1 MGTTYSI
8 RIVDRIKSDRLII
21 IKGVVDKKLI
31 EINQSMSTYI
41 PNSELSRLN
50 KLKANQNFILSKGL
64 SKVMRKAWDIAK
76 LTNGAFD
83 PTVGALVNRWG
94 FGPNARANPPSESEV
109 KVLRERVGYKKL
121 IWLDEKTVKKVIRD
135 LYIDLSAIAKGYG
148 VDEVSDLLW
157 SMGLKHTMVEIG
169 GEIKTRGLNQ
179 KGQNWRLGIESPF
192 KDKGIL
198 RVAKLSNM
206 SIASSGN
213 YRNFYQIDG
222 EVYSHTIDPRTG
234 YPVKGAVLASST
246 ISHSCMEADAWATA
260 LMVLGQ
266 SGLEL
271 AQNRGV
277 ASLVINRV
285 KKSTKINMSSRMEIF
300 LSP

>member
-1 MGTTYSI
+1 MGTTYTV
-8 RIVDRIKSDRLII
+8 RIVDRIKSDRLSII
-21 IKGVVDKKLI
+21 QNMIDKKLI
-31 EINQSMSTYI
+31 EINQSMSSYI
-41 PNSELSRLN
+41 SDSELSRLN
-50 KLKANQNFILSKGL
+50 KLEANQNFILSKSL

-83 PTVGALVNRWG
+83 PTVGVLVNRWG
-94 FGPNARANPPSESEV
+94 FGPEGRRNAPSREEI
-109 KVLRERVGYKKL
+109 KLLRNSVGYKKL
-121 IWLDEKTVKKVIRD
+121 IWLNEKTVKKTVKS

-179 KGQNWRLGIESPF
+179 KGENWRLGIESPF
-192 KDKGIL
+192 KDKEIL
-198 RVAKLSNM
+198 KVAKLSNM

-213 YRNFYQIDG
+213 YRNFYEVNG
-222 EVYSHTIDPRTG
+222 ETYSHTIDPRTG
-234 YPVKGAVLASST
+234 YPIEGAILASST

-260 LMVLGQ
+260 LMVLGE
-266 SGLEL
+266 SGLAL
-271 AQNRGV
+271 SQNSGV
-277 ASLVINRV
+277 AALVINKV
-285 KKSTKINMSSRMEIF
+285 KENTRINMSSRMEFF